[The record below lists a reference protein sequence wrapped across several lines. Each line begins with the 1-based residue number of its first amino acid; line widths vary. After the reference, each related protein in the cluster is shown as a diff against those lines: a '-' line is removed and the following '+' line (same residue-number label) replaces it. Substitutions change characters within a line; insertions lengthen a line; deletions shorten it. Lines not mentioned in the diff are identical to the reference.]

1 MSNTQY
7 TSNSNFCP
15 KPVAELITTKYHF
28 VIPSYQRGY
37 RWEEKQ
43 VIDLLE
49 DICEFAKQD
58 KEDSYYLQPLVV
70 KPCKWTDTDGVQID
84 AWEVLDGQ
92 QRLTT
97 LRLILMF
104 IFEYGL
110 MPLEKKIFTPDKI
123 YNLTYTNEFNQ
134 RLFTSS

>member
-1 MSNTQY
+1 MGNTQY
-7 TSNSNFCP
+7 ASNSNFCP
-15 KPVAELITTKYHF
+15 KPVAELLMTKHHF

-43 VIDLLE
+43 VVDLLD

-70 KPCKWTDTDGVQID
+70 KPCKWSVADDMQID

-97 LRLILMF
+97 LKLILMF
-104 IFEYGL
+104 IFEASKLSSSG
-110 MPLEKKIFTPDKI
+110 MWFQKISKPLKAYRFSTA
-123 YNLTYTNEFNQ
+123 
-134 RLFTSS
+134 

>member
-58 KEDSYYLQPLVV
+58 TEDSYYLQPLVV

-104 IFEYGL
+104 IFVV
-110 MPLEKKIFTPDKI
+110 I
-123 YNLTYTNEFNQ
+123 
-134 RLFTSS
+134 